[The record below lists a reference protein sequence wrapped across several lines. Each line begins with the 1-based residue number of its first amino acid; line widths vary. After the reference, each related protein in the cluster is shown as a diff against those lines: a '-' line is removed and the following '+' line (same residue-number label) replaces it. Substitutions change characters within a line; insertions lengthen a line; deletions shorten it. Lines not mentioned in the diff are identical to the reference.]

1 MISSRSSSVPLCI
14 DLDGTLIKTDLLYE
28 SLARLL
34 KQRPWLLLMVPFW
47 CLQGKAALKRRI
59 AQHVSVDV
67 SSLPYNLPLLEW
79 LRHEKAANRR
89 LVLATA
95 AEDSLARK
103 IAGYIG
109 LFDGVV
115 ASDGLTNLKGKQKL
129 RALREEAGVAFDYVG
144 NSRADLEIWRHCKKA
159 ITVGVSSSLLK
170 RVRESVKNVAI
181 FDVRFR
187 DPRSYAAALRLHQW
201 AKNVLIYIPLIT
213 AHAIFDPVMLMKSSI
228 SVLLFSLCTSAQYVL
243 NDLIDLE
250 ADRQHPKKRTRP
262 FASGSIPLETGFI
275 MAPVL
280 LVVSIT
286 GALWLSKWFALLLIS
301 YFVLS
306 FVYSLYLKRI
316 VLLDAF
322 ILSGLYMTRI
332 LAGHLVTGIP
342 FSIWLLS
349 FAFFVFLSLA
359 FDKRW
364 LELENTRRTD
374 RVVLGR
380 GYEVGDI
387 TQINLFGVCSAFLS
401 VVIFIL
407 YLQSDKVK
415 VMYRQPELL
424 WVLSPLF
431 LYWISRIWIL
441 SSRGKINEDP
451 VIFVLKDPVTYA
463 VGIVSGLIMFAA
475 TADWSGILFLH

>member
-34 KQRPWLLLMVPFW
+34 KQKPWLLLMVPFW
-47 CLQGKAALKRRI
+47 CLRGRAVLKRRI
-59 AQHVSVDV
+59 AQHVSVNV
-67 SSLPYNLPLLEW
+67 ASLPYNLPLLEW
-79 LRHEKAANRR
+79 LRHQKAANRR

-95 AEDSLARK
+95 AEESLARQV
-103 IAGYIG
+103 ADYIG
-109 LFDGVV
+109 LFDGVL

-144 NSRADLEIWRHCKKA
+144 NSRADLEIWQHCKSA

-170 RVRESVKNVAI
+170 RVRESVRNVAI
-181 FDVRFR
+181 FDVRLR

-213 AHAIFDPVMLMKSSI
+213 AHQIFDPVMLVKSSL

-250 ADRQHPKKRTRP
+250 ADRQHPKKQSRP
-262 FASGSIPLETGFI
+262 FASGSIPLQTGFI

-280 LVVSIT
+280 LVVSII
-286 GALWLSKWFALLLIS
+286 GALLLSKWFALLLIS
-301 YFVLS
+301 YFALS
-306 FVYSLYLKRI
+306 FFYSLHLKKI

-332 LAGHLVTGIP
+332 IAGHLVTGVP

-364 LELENTRRTD
+364 LELDNTRRTD

-387 TQINLFGVCSAFLS
+387 AQVNLFGVCSAFLS

-415 VMYRQPELL
+415 EMYKQPELL

-451 VIFVLKDPVTYA
+451 VIFVLKDPVTYV

-475 TADWSGILFLH
+475 TADWTGMLLPH

>member
-1 MISSRSSSVPLCI
+1 MISSQSSSVPLCI

-34 KQRPWLLLMVPFW
+34 KQKPWLLLMVPVW
-47 CLQGKAALKRRI
+47 CLQGKAALKRRL
-59 AQHVSVDV
+59 AQHISVDV
-67 SSLPYNLPLLEW
+67 ASLPYNLPLLEW

-95 AEDSLARK
+95 AEESLARE
-103 IAGYIG
+103 IADYIG

-129 RALREEAGVAFDYVG
+129 RALREEAGIAFDYAG
-144 NSRADLEIWRHCKKA
+144 NSRADLEIWQHCKSA

-170 RVRESVKNVAI
+170 RVRESVRNVAI
-181 FDVRFR
+181 FDVRLR
-187 DPRSYAAALRLHQW
+187 DPRSYAAAFRLHQW
-201 AKNVLIYIPLIT
+201 AKNVLIYIPLVT
-213 AHAIFDPVMLMKSSI
+213 AHQIFDPIMLVKSSI

-280 LVVSIT
+280 LVISIS
-286 GALWLSKWFALLLIS
+286 GALFLSKGFALLLIS

-306 FVYSLYLKRI
+306 FFYSLYLKRI

-322 ILSGLYMTRI
+322 LLSGLYMTRI
-332 LAGHLVTGIP
+332 IAGHLVTGVP

-364 LELENTRRTD
+364 LELDNTRRTD

-415 VMYRQPELL
+415 EMYKQPELL

-475 TADWSGILFLH
+475 TADWSGMFFPH